1 MHQECIYFR
10 ESDAHTHKTYKP
22 LMSPKN
28 KAAVPYKVPF
38 GTPFLPKISGNVAL
52 VLHIYSNFNLKKK
65 FILPVTHTERAHAQ
79 SPLILH
85 HNILNRNG
93 EVSETF

>member
-1 MHQECIYFR
+1 MARVHNLR

-22 LMSPKN
+22 LMSGKN

-52 VLHIYSNFNLKKK
+52 VLHIYSNVFVL
-65 FILPVTHTERAHAQ
+65 F
-79 SPLILH
+79 S
-85 HNILNRNG
+85 
-93 EVSETF
+93 